1 MGNTSQPEVPRWQ
14 LSGGKVSDADQPVAH
29 TQAPVTMGST
39 AICNP
44 ADIDVSVPGGAGGV
58 HTPADAE
65 PQTLVSSKKLH
76 LHKAPICL
84 LNMSPLHCQMHN
96 VSCPLE
102 DFSCEAVSGF
112 CDTDIVDMGYDVTY
126 PQGPLQVCRSPGG
139 DVGNDHWL
147 SVKEEVAAK
156 DCKSKPI
163 GSFL

>member
-1 MGNTSQPEVPRWQ
+1 MCLKINKESSEETSSLFFDVLDLKNPSHQP
-14 LSGGKVSDADQPVAH
+14 
-29 TQAPVTMGST
+29 PVTMGST

-65 PQTLVSSKKLH
+65 PQTLGSSKKLH

-102 DFSCEAVSGF
+102 DFGCEAVSGF
-112 CDTDIVDMGYDVTY
+112 CDTDIVDMGDDVTY
-126 PQGPLQVCRSPGG
+126 PQGPLQVC
-139 DVGNDHWL
+139 
-147 SVKEEVAAK
+147 
-156 DCKSKPI
+156 
-163 GSFL
+163 